1 MFTDPP
7 WSHSSLFSALS
18 DTLSTELGIKKPP
31 NSRARAGRTSTW
43 GTRLLGISDLND
55 LQQIQTTFKDMK
67 GEEDF
72 RSTVLQTLWKLR
84 IIVPETYAGEST
96 IGMKLGIVV
105 INKIAKKIDGLL
117 GPDKGNRTGRRL

>member
-1 MFTDPP
+1 
-7 WSHSSLFSALS
+7 
-18 DTLSTELGIKKPP
+18 
-31 NSRARAGRTSTW
+31 
-43 GTRLLGISDLND
+43 
-55 LQQIQTTFKDMK
+55 MK

-84 IIVPETYAGEST
+84 IIVPKTYAGEST

-105 INKIAKKIDGLL
+105 INEIAKKIDGLL